1 MRRGDAGR
9 MLRNVALIFGLVGVI
24 ALAAIALFGPQLSAA
39 DPQAQRLV
47 LFYPDGTFPK
57 VPPTPPDQYNPLGT
71 DPLGRDQLARILWGA
86 RLTFTVVLLALLLR
100 AFLAV
105 FFGVLAGW
113 RGGSAD
119 ALVMLG
125 TNAIAGVPQLLLALL
140 VAVAL
145 REYAIFGFVV
155 ALGSVGWA
163 EGAQFV
169 RAEVMRI
176 RRAPYVEAARALGTR
191 TSGLITRHLLRS
203 LAPQLFGLFALEA
216 GATLLLLAELGFLG
230 VFMSGSIVLVDNN
243 NRPILPV
250 RDRAPEWGQMLAGAT
265 QYAFSN
271 QFVAFVPG
279 VVVAAA
285 VFAFNLLG
293 EGARAA
299 TDPFS
304 SLSLSPRAVGSL
316 GRALLAVAILG
327 GLFFG
332 VAEARSTEVSF
343 DDALRLAREAAQ
355 RVEPG
360 DELIAAVVRYRSDSH
375 ALAKPEKM
383 NFYFRSRGI
392 FEILRVGFPDADQN
406 AMEVQHDDQDDIKVN
421 VLAPL
426 EEWAIPL
433 ERALAI
439 SEDEGCRA
447 FRNSSRGWLVRV
459 VLTHQTAFPVPTYR
473 AQCSAPAAAS
483 SPNINIL
490 IDAVTG
496 AFDTREL
503 RFAEATLRAENALG
517 GPVALTQA
525 SGRWSARRPQ
535 GAPGGGF
542 DADRPVGVFYT
553 FIRADLSADR
563 RTAFVGFGSLAQP
576 GVSASVGSST
586 LRGTPIGVTID
597 LEAVFAAV
605 EAAGGRTLREDW
617 SRDGVTQW
625 SANADIGIDGATS
638 FVRVSYRAA
647 PSRQATF
654 RYDLASG
661 HVERTQ

>member
-1 MRRGDAGR
+1 
-9 MLRNVALIFGLVGVI
+9 
-24 ALAAIALFGPQLSAA
+24 
-39 DPQAQRLV
+39 
-47 LFYPDGTFPK
+47 
-57 VPPTPPDQYNPLGT
+57 
-71 DPLGRDQLARILWGA
+71 
-86 RLTFTVVLLALLLR
+86 
-100 AFLAV
+100 
-105 FFGVLAGW
+105 
-113 RGGSAD
+113 
-119 ALVMLG
+119 
-125 TNAIAGVPQLLLALL
+125 
-140 VAVAL
+140 
-145 REYAIFGFVV
+145 
-155 ALGSVGWA
+155 
-163 EGAQFV
+163 
-169 RAEVMRI
+169 
-176 RRAPYVEAARALGTR
+176 
-191 TSGLITRHLLRS
+191 
-203 LAPQLFGLFALEA
+203 
-216 GATLLLLAELGFLG
+216 
-230 VFMSGSIVLVDNN
+230 
-243 NRPILPV
+243 
-250 RDRAPEWGQMLAGAT
+250 MLAGAT

-605 EAAGGRTLREDW
+605 EAAGGRTPRLLRF
-617 SRDGVTQW
+617 RFATFTRC
-625 SANADIGIDGATS
+625 IGATAGAS
-638 FVRVSYRAA
+638 SSRRSRARC
-647 PSRQATF
+647 SREAC
-654 RYDLASG
+654 
-661 HVERTQ
+661 

>member
-9 MLRNVALIFGLVGVI
+9 MLRNVALILGLLGVI
-24 ALAAIALFGPQLSAA
+24 ALGAVALFGPQLSAA

-47 LFYPDGTFPK
+47 LFYPDGTFK

-113 RGGSAD
+113 RGGNAD
-119 ALVMLG
+119 ALVMLA

-145 REYAIFGFVV
+145 REYAIIGFVV

-191 TSGLITRHLLRS
+191 TRGLITRHLLRS

-230 VFMSGSIVLVDNN
+230 VFMSGGIVLVDNN
-243 NRPILPV
+243 NRPLLPV

-304 SLSLSPRAVGSL
+304 TVSLSPRAVGSL
-316 GRALLAVAILG
+316 GRALLGVALLG

-343 DDALRLAREAAQ
+343 DDALRLAREAVQ

-360 DELIAAVVRYRSDSH
+360 DELLAAVVRYRSDSH

-383 NFYFRSRGI
+383 NFYFRSHGI

-406 AMEVQHDDQDDIKVN
+406 AVEVQHDDQDDIKVN

-433 ERALAI
+433 ERALVI
-439 SEDEGCRA
+439 GEDEGCRA

-473 AQCSAPAAAS
+473 VQCSAPSAAS
-483 SPNINIL
+483 NPSINVL

-503 RFAEATLRAENALG
+503 RFAEATLRAESALG

-542 DADRPVGVFYT
+542 DAERPVGVFYI
-553 FIRADLSADR
+553 FIRADLPADR
-563 RTAFVGFGSLAQP
+563 RSAFVGFGTFAQA

-586 LRGTPIGVTID
+586 VRGTPMGGPID

-605 EAAGGRTLREDW
+605 EAGGGSVLRDEW
-617 SRDGVTQW
+617 SRDGLSQW
-625 SANADIGIDGATS
+625 TANADIGIDGATS
-638 FVRVSYRAA
+638 FVRVVYGAP

-654 RYDLASG
+654 RYDLATG
-661 HVERTQ
+661 RVERTQ

>member
-9 MLRNVALIFGLVGVI
+9 MLRNVALILGLLGVI
-24 ALAAIALFGPQLSAA
+24 ALGAIALFGPQLSAA

-47 LFYPDGTFPK
+47 LFYPDGTFK

-113 RGGSAD
+113 RGGNAD

-176 RRAPYVEAARALGTR
+176 RRSPYVEAARALGTR
-191 TSGLITRHLLRS
+191 TSGLITRHLLRA

-230 VFMSGSIVLVDNN
+230 VFMSGAIVLVDNN

-304 SLSLSPRAVGSL
+304 GLSLSPRAVGSL
-316 GRALLAVAILG
+316 GRALLAVALLG
-327 GLFFG
+327 GVFFG

-343 DDALRLAREAAQ
+343 DDALRLAREAAE

-360 DELIAAVVRYRSDSH
+360 DELVAAVVRYRSDSH

-383 NFYFRSRGI
+383 NFYFRSHGI

-406 AMEVQHDDQDDIKVN
+406 AMEVLHDDQDGIKVN
-421 VLAPL
+421 VLRTLDA
-426 EEWAIPL
+426 WSVPL

-439 SEDEGCRA
+439 GEEGGRA

-473 AQCSAPAAAS
+473 VTYSAPSAAS
-483 SPNINIL
+483 SPNIDVL

-496 AFDTREL
+496 EFDTREL

-525 SGRWSARRPQ
+525 TGRWSARGPQ
-535 GAPGGGF
+535 GTPGGGF
-542 DADRPVGVFYT
+542 DADKPVGVFYT
-553 FIRADLSADR
+553 FIRADLPADR
-563 RTAFVGFGSLAQP
+563 RTAFVGFGTFAQA
-576 GVSASVGSST
+576 GVSASIGSST
-586 LRGTPIGVTID
+586 VRGTPIGVTID

-605 EAAGGRTLREDW
+605 EARGGRALRDDW
-617 SRDGVTQW
+617 SREGVTQW
-625 SANADIGIDGATS
+625 SANANVGIDGATS
-638 FVRVSYRAA
+638 FVRVSYGAP
-647 PSRQATF
+647 PSRQAAF
-654 RYDLASG
+654 QYDLATG
-661 HVERTQ
+661 RVERTP

>member
-9 MLRNVALIFGLVGVI
+9 LLRNVALILGLVGVI
-24 ALAAIALFGPQLSAA
+24 ALGAIALFGPQLSAA

-47 LFYPDGTFPK
+47 LFYPDGTFK

-100 AFLAV
+100 ALLAV

-113 RGGSAD
+113 RGGNAD
-119 ALVMLG
+119 ALVMLA

-145 REYAIFGFVV
+145 REYAILGFVV

-191 TSGLITRHLLRS
+191 TSSLITRHLLRS

-230 VFMSGSIVLVDNN
+230 VFMSGGIVLVDNN

-250 RDRAPEWGQMLAGAT
+250 RDRTPEWGQMLAGAT

-285 VFAFNLLG
+285 VFVFNLLG

-304 SLSLSPRAVGSL
+304 RLSLSPRAVGSL
-316 GRALLAVAILG
+316 GRAILAVAMLG

-360 DELIAAVVRYRSDSH
+360 DELVAAVVRYRSDSH

-383 NFYFRSRGI
+383 NFYFRSHGI

-426 EEWAIPL
+426 EDWAISL

-439 SEDEGCRA
+439 GEDEGCRA
-447 FRNSSRGWLVRV
+447 FRSASRGWLVRV
-459 VLTHQTAFPVPTYR
+459 VLTRQVAFPVSTYR
-473 AQCSAPAAAS
+473 VQCSAPSAAS
-483 SPNINIL
+483 SPNINVL
-490 IDAVTG
+490 VDAVTG

-503 RFAEATLRAENALG
+503 RFAEATLRAEGALG

-525 SGRWSARRPQ
+525 SGRWSARGPQ

-553 FIRADLSADR
+553 FIRADLPADR
-563 RTAFVGFGSLAQP
+563 RTAFVGFGAFAQA

-586 LRGTPIGVTID
+586 VRGTPLGVAID

-605 EAAGGRTLREDW
+605 EAGGGRTLREDW
-617 SRDGVTQW
+617 ARDGASQW
-625 SANADIGIDGATS
+625 SATADIGIDGATS
-638 FVRVSYRAA
+638 FVRVVYGAP

-661 HVERTQ
+661 RVERTQ

>member
-9 MLRNVALIFGLVGVI
+9 MVRNIALILGLVGVI
-24 ALAAIALFGPQLSAA
+24 ALGAIALFGPQLSAA

-47 LFYPDGTFPK
+47 LFYPDGTFK
-57 VPPTPPDQYNPLGT
+57 VPPTPPDQYNLLGT

-113 RGGSAD
+113 RGGNAD

-145 REYAIFGFVV
+145 RESAILGFVV

-230 VFMSGSIVLVDNN
+230 VFMSGAIVLVDNN

-316 GRALLAVAILG
+316 GRALLGVALLG

-343 DDALRLAREAAQ
+343 DDALRLAREAVE

-360 DELIAAVVRYRSDSH
+360 DELLAAVVRYRSDSH
-375 ALAKPEKM
+375 ALAKPQKY
-383 NFYFRSRGI
+383 NFYFRSHGI
-392 FEILRVGFPDADQN
+392 FEITRVGFPDADQN
-406 AMEVQHDDQDDIKVN
+406 AMEVLHDDEDSLNYKVM
-421 VLAPL
+421 APL
-426 EEWAIPL
+426 ANWSMSVS
-433 ERALAI
+433 RALELG
-439 SEDEGCRA
+439 EDAGGRA
-447 FRNSSRGWLVRV
+447 FRNSSRGWLARV
-459 VLTHQTAFPVPTYR
+459 VLSHEAALPVPTYR
-473 AQCSAPAAAS
+473 VLYS
-483 SPNINIL
+483 SPTAISDPNIDVL
-490 IDAVTG
+490 LDAAHEGSETP
-496 AFDTREL
+496 EL
-503 RFAEATLRAENALG
+503 RLGFATVRAQAALG
-517 GPVALTQA
+517 GPVALAGA
-525 SGRWSARRPQ
+525 SAAWSSTASPPGGFGIERPVSVRYSFVRADLPEDRRIATVGAGSAGGPVSVGNATVRQVPFPGPVDIEGSLRAVEPQGGAAVREEWARQGSPNWFANAFTEVRDGRLAIVLTYSRPQ
-535 GAPGGGF
+535 G
-542 DADRPVGVFYT
+542 T
-553 FIRADLSADR
+553 
-563 RTAFVGFGSLAQP
+563 
-576 GVSASVGSST
+576 
-586 LRGTPIGVTID
+586 
-597 LEAVFAAV
+597 
-605 EAAGGRTLREDW
+605 
-617 SRDGVTQW
+617 
-625 SANADIGIDGATS
+625 GA
-638 FVRVSYRAA
+638 
-647 PSRQATF
+647 ATF

-661 HVERTQ
+661 RVERTQ

>member
-1 MRRGDAGR
+1 
-9 MLRNVALIFGLVGVI
+9 MLRNIALILGLVGVI
-24 ALAAIALFGPQLSAA
+24 ALGAIALFGPQLSAA

-47 LFYPDGTFPK
+47 LFYPDGTFK
-57 VPPTPPDQYNPLGT
+57 VPPTPPDRYNPLGT

-113 RGGSAD
+113 RGGNAD

-145 REYAIFGFVV
+145 REYAILGFVV

-230 VFMSGSIVLVDNN
+230 VFMSGGIVLVDNN

-304 SLSLSPRAVGSL
+304 ALSLSPRAVGSL
-316 GRALLAVAILG
+316 GRVLLGVTLLG

-360 DELIAAVVRYRSDSH
+360 DELVAAVVRYRSDSH

-383 NFYFRSRGI
+383 NFYFRSHGI
-392 FEILRVGFPDADQN
+392 FELLRVGFPDADQN

-426 EEWAIPL
+426 EEWVIPL
-433 ERALAI
+433 EQALAI

-447 FRNSSRGWLVRV
+447 FRSSSRGWLVRA
-459 VLTHQTAFPVPTYR
+459 VLTRQTAFPVPTYR
-473 AQCSAPAAAS
+473 VQCSAPSAAS

-503 RFAEATLRAENALG
+503 RFAEATLRAEGALG

-553 FIRADLSADR
+553 FIRADLPADR
-563 RTAFVGFGSLAQP
+563 RTAFVGFGSFAQA

-586 LRGTPIGVTID
+586 VRGTPMGGPID

-605 EAAGGRTLREDW
+605 ESGGGRTLREDW
-617 SRDGVTQW
+617 SRDGATQW

-638 FVRVSYRAA
+638 FVRVVYGAP

-654 RYDLASG
+654 RYDLATG
-661 HVERTQ
+661 RVERTQ

>member
-9 MLRNVALIFGLVGVI
+9 MLRNVALILGLVGVI

-47 LFYPDGTFPK
+47 LFYPDGTFK
-57 VPPTPPDQYNPLGT
+57 VPPTPPDQYNLLGT

-113 RGGSAD
+113 RGGNAD

-125 TNAIAGVPQLLLALL
+125 TNVIAGLPQLLLALL

-145 REYAIFGFVV
+145 REYAILGFVV

-169 RAEVMRI
+169 RAEVMRT

-230 VFMSGSIVLVDNN
+230 VFMSGAIVLVDNN

-293 EGARAA
+293 EGARSA

-304 SLSLSPRAVGSL
+304 GLSLSPRAVGSL
-316 GRALLAVAILG
+316 GRALLGVALLG
-327 GLFFG
+327 GVFFG

-360 DELIAAVVRYRSDSH
+360 DELVAAVVRYQSDSH

-383 NFYFRSRGI
+383 NFYFRSHGI
-392 FEILRVGFPDADQN
+392 FELLRVGFPDADQN
-406 AMEVQHDDQDDIKVN
+406 AMEVLHDDEDGIKVN
-421 VLAPL
+421 VLRTL
-426 EEWAIPL
+426 DEWSVPF

-439 SEDEGCRA
+439 GEEGGRA

-459 VLTHQTAFPVPTYR
+459 VLAHQTAFPVPTYR
-473 AQCSAPAAAS
+473 VSYSASAAAS
-483 SPNINIL
+483 SPNVDVL

-496 AFDTREL
+496 EFDTREL

-563 RTAFVGFGSLAQP
+563 RTALVGFGTFAQP

-586 LRGTPIGVTID
+586 VRGTPLGVSID
-597 LEAVFAAV
+597 LESVFAAV
-605 EAAGGRTLREDW
+605 EAGGGSTLREDW

-638 FVRVSYRAA
+638 FVRVAYGAP
-647 PSRQATF
+647 PSRQAMF

-661 HVERTQ
+661 RVERTQ